1 MKLSKYLS
9 GSLALLL
16 LAACATP
23 TVQTQQW
30 QAQTAGG
37 DFSAEGRLAVQMN
50 EKGSY
55 ANFDWMQ
62 QNGVQTIDVN
72 TPLGNTVGQLCQDN
86 EGVLAVDSSNRVFT
100 ASTAQALSEQ
110 LLGFSLPV
118 QYLSVWVK
126 GQRVGGAPY
135 QLLPDG
141 RLQQFEWTVS
151 RQTRPDG
158 TPRILLLESNK
169 LTLRLVFDNMENIV
183 EATDAP
189 NRCAARSR
197 L

>member
-1 MKLSKYLS
+1 M
-9 GSLALLL
+9 L

-30 QAQTAGG
+30 PAQTAGG

-126 GQRVGGAPY
+126 GQRVDGAPY

-151 RQTRPDG
+151 RQTRLDG
-158 TPRILLLESNK
+158 TPRILLLESSK

-183 EATDAP
+183 EATEAP